1 MLVADAG
8 KESQCA
14 AIAKD
19 VHGAWAEMPEGSPS
33 NFDLNDWH
41 QEKGLAAVF
50 GPSGSGKSFLVLDL
64 LTAVASGAD
73 WFGNR
78 TKAAPVLYAA

>member
-41 QEKGLAAVF
+41 QEKGLAAVRELL
-50 GPSGSGKSFLVLDL
+50 GRAKEPSQRFRLLDPACRL
-64 LTAVASGAD
+64 PACALACA
-73 WFGNR
+73 WR
-78 TKAAPVLYAA
+78 AAC